1 MEAGDVA
8 HMRSSLAAGERYV
21 RNDLS
26 EGMLV
31 SYYVS
36 HGEEGFYAWWGVGL
50 LVKEVEGVEL
60 AHWTK
65 HEHLVEAVDYLVAHR
80 EVPVRYGELLWRN
93 HGQLG

>member
-1 MEAGDVA
+1 M
-8 HMRSSLAAGERYV
+8 HRSLAAGERYV

-31 SYYVS
+31 SYQVS
-36 HGEEGFYAWWGVGL
+36 HGEGAFYAWWGVGL
-50 LVKEVEGVEL
+50 RVKEVEGLEL
-60 AHWTK
+60 AHWMK
-65 HEHLVEAVDYLVAHR
+65 HEHHDEAVDYLVAHR